1 MPAKASGEKPRNPC
15 SPASRLL
22 PSKELSMSLLTRLLA
37 RGTVVL
43 ANSANK
49 LQSLQMRLT
58 AGEVNDDMEH
68 FEPYGF
74 TSNPLAGAEGIAT
87 FLGGDRSH
95 AVVLVVADRRYRLK
109 ALAAGEVAIY
119 TDEGD
124 KIHFKRGRVIDI
136 ETATLNIRA
145 SSGVNID
152 SPTLSM
158 SGKIVSQGDQLAAGI
173 SQINHVHSGVQPGPG
188 QTGVPVGG

>member
-1 MPAKASGEKPRNPC
+1 
-15 SPASRLL
+15 
-22 PSKELSMSLLTRLLA
+22 MSLLTRLLA

-43 ANSANK
+43 ANSATK

-95 AVVLVVADRRYRLK
+95 AIVLVVADRRYRLK
-109 ALAAGEVAIY
+109 ALAQGEVAIY

-124 KIHFKRGRVIDI
+124 KIHFKRGRIIDN

-145 SSGVNID
+145 SRAVNFDTPVINQ
-152 SPTLSM
+152 
-158 SGKIVSQGDQLAAGI
+158 SGKIVSTGDQLAGGI
-173 SQINHVHSGVQPGPG
+173 SQINHVHVGVQAGSG
-188 QTGVPVGG
+188 QTGVPAGGK

>member
-1 MPAKASGEKPRNPC
+1 
-15 SPASRLL
+15 
-22 PSKELSMSLLTRLLA
+22 MSLLTRLLA

-43 ANSANK
+43 AHSANK

-95 AVVLVVADRRYRLK
+95 GVVLVVADRRYRLK

-136 ETATLNIRA
+136 
-145 SSGVNID
+145 D

-158 SGKIVSQGDQLAAGI
+158 SGKIVSQGDQVAAGI

>member
-1 MPAKASGEKPRNPC
+1 
-15 SPASRLL
+15 
-22 PSKELSMSLLTRLLA
+22 MSLLTRLLA

-43 ANSANK
+43 VNSANK

-109 ALAAGEVAIY
+109 ALAPGEVAIY

-124 KIHFKRGRVIDI
+124 KVHFKRGRVIEI
-136 ETATLNIRA
+136 ETDTLNIRA
-145 SSGVNID
+145 ATAVNID
-152 SPTLSM
+152 TPTLTQ
-158 SGKIVSQGDQLAAGI
+158 SGRIVSQGDQVAAGI
-173 SQINHVHSGVQPGPG
+173 SQINHLHSGVQPGPG
-188 QTGVPVGG
+188 QTGAPVGG